1 MNSMLEVYM
10 LSIGHI
16 AGQLA
21 AGRKNLKNIITSL
34 TPDTIRCLKIA
45 RTVTHFTGTQPDKC
59 SWIIFPKNA
68 EELSSFNE
76 NTKYEFHQE
85 ELIPCVVDEKTNI
98 SLYEEKNYGVIDE
111 EIFKAIKYHLTEDT
125 TFDAWLRNK
134 IDFSK
139 KYEDVFVYKGKTL
152 NGKELRDLITYIE
165 QVSVYVYA
173 QKLYKEQG
181 ITYTNEW
188 IKENIRPVLFEVFSE
203 KVAQTAYSYMQ
214 IKPEFNDNIANHIF
228 DYSDIEPELVEE
240 LTKLHEQ
247 IIQIY

>member
-1 MNSMLEVYM
+1 M

-21 AGRKNLKNIITSL
+21 AGRKDLKSVITSL
-34 TPDTIRCLKIA
+34 TPDTIRCCKIA
-45 RTVTHFTGTQPDKC
+45 RTITHFTGTHPDKC
-59 SWIIFPKNA
+59 SWIVFPKTA
-68 EELSSFNE
+68 KELASFDEETS
-76 NTKYEFHQE
+76 YEFNQE

-98 SLYEEKNYGVIDE
+98 ALYEQKNFGVIDE
-111 EIFKAIKYHLTEDT
+111 EIFKAIKYHLTEDSI
-125 TFDAWLRNK
+125 FDTWLRNK
-134 IDFSK
+134 IDFSR
-139 KYEDVFVYKGKTL
+139 KYEDIFVYKGKVL
-152 NGKELRDLITYIE
+152 NGKELRELITYIE

-173 QKLYKEQG
+173 EKLYKEQG

-188 IKENIRPVLFEVFSE
+188 IKENIRPVLYEVFSE

-214 IKPEFNDNIANHIF
+214 IKPEYDENIAKHVF
-228 DYSDIEPELVEE
+228 DYSDIELELVEE